1 MLCVRFQPGALFK
14 LLGIPMTEFVHN
26 YFDAELILGQEI
38 KAVYEQ
44 LVSAP
49 GYESMPLILDSYIG
63 KKINKLKNNEQ
74 PIDKIGKLILA
85 NPQGFNLEK
94 TASQAC
100 LSHRQ
105 FEKRFIRQIGITP
118 KHFSRICRFNQA
130 YELKEFHPNLDWF
143 SIAIQTGYSDYQHL
157 VKDFKQFAG
166 TPPNTF
172 IQECLKNPERVLHIA
187 NDFRGA

>member
-26 YFDAELILGQEI
+26 YIDAELILGKEI
-38 KAVYEQ
+38 KTVYEQ
-44 LVSAP
+44 LANAP
-49 GYESMPLILDSYIG
+49 NYESMPVILDTYIQG
-63 KKINKLKNNEQ
+63 KINKLKRNEQ
-74 PIDKIGKLILA
+74 PIDKIGELILK
-85 NPQGFNLEK
+85 NPQSFSLEK

-105 FEKRFIRQIGITP
+105 FEKRFIRQIGIAP

-130 YELKEFHPNLDWF
+130 YELKEYQPNLDWF
-143 SIAIQTGYSDYQHL
+143 SIAAQSGYSDYQHL
-157 VKDFKQFAG
+157 VKDFKQFTG

-172 IQECLKNPERVLHIA
+172 IQECLNNPERALNIA
-187 NDFRGA
+187 TDFRGA